1 LKETG
6 NGNCV
11 RFKLAPSPETPAT
24 AKTPLLMISPAR
36 RAAFEILRRVEL
48 ERAYASVLLAA
59 MNPGMRED
67 DRALCHELVLGV
79 LRNQLWLDRVMEH
92 FADRDSARIDL
103 PVKLALRVALYQL
116 RFLSRIPPS
125 AAVNESVNL
134 VRAAGLKSAA
144 AFTNAVL
151 RGATRA
157 PDYDP
162 TLNARDAVE
171 MLAIETSHPRW
182 MIERWI
188 HALGFQDASML
199 ARANN
204 KPPSLAF
211 RFTSRSMTSRETLLK
226 DLKSSG
232 VELSQ
237 SKILSSAWRLSHV
250 NDVVRRFLNDGLI
263 YFQDEASQ
271 FVGHLVDATSEDRVL
286 DVCAAPGSKATQMAA
301 SAPGATIVA
310 GDLHLHRL
318 ATMKD
323 LAERQGASV
332 QLVAYDAG
340 VSLSLMDCSFDR
352 VLIDAP
358 CSGTGTLRHNPEIR
372 WRLKPSDIE
381 ELAKKQ
387 RRILANGAATVKRGG
402 RLVYATCSLEPE
414 ENEEV
419 IDNFLEGHSEFEMA
433 AAAGPKE
440 LCAKTGTIRTWPNYH
455 DTDGFFVAVFERIS

>member
-1 LKETG
+1 
-6 NGNCV
+6 
-11 RFKLAPSPETPAT
+11 
-24 AKTPLLMISPAR
+24 MISPAR

-48 ERAYASVLLAA
+48 EGAYASVLLAA
-59 MNPGMRED
+59 MNPAMRED

-92 FADRDSARIDL
+92 FADRDIARIDL
-103 PVKLALRVALYQL
+103 PVKLALRLALYQL

-144 AFTNAVL
+144 GFTNAVL

-171 MLAIETSHPRW
+171 KLVIETSHPRW

-250 NDVVRRFLNDGLI
+250 NDVVRRFLNEGLI
-263 YFQDEASQ
+263 YFQDE
-271 FVGHLVDATSEDRVL
+271 
-286 DVCAAPGSKATQMAA
+286 
-301 SAPGATIVA
+301 
-310 GDLHLHRL
+310 
-318 ATMKD
+318 
-323 LAERQGASV
+323 
-332 QLVAYDAG
+332 
-340 VSLSLMDCSFDR
+340 
-352 VLIDAP
+352 
-358 CSGTGTLRHNPEIR
+358 
-372 WRLKPSDIE
+372 
-381 ELAKKQ
+381 
-387 RRILANGAATVKRGG
+387 
-402 RLVYATCSLEPE
+402 
-414 ENEEV
+414 
-419 IDNFLEGHSEFEMA
+419 
-433 AAAGPKE
+433 
-440 LCAKTGTIRTWPNYH
+440 
-455 DTDGFFVAVFERIS
+455 